1 MTTSSTPRV
10 ARAEVGLRSERGPIL
25 LAVMLSVGLVAI
37 DSTIL
42 ATAVPS
48 VVADLGGFTSFPWLF
63 SIYLLAQAISV
74 PLYGK
79 LADLYGRKP
88 LMLFGVGLFIL
99 GSLLCGVA
107 WGMTS
112 LIVFRLV
119 QGLGAGAIG
128 PIGMTIIGDIYTLQE
143 RATVQGYMASVW
155 AIAALVGP
163 TLGGIFSDT
172 IGWRWIF
179 FVNLPL
185 GAAAAWVLWRRFEEN
200 VERHRHRI
208 DYLGSALLGVG
219 GTLLLLALL
228 EGGVEWGWASPVSLA
243 LFVAA
248 VALLVGF
255 VLVERVAAEPVLP
268 LWIFK
273 MRVLNVTNAGSLVV
287 GILLMGLSSY
297 VPLYSQR
304 VLGTGALVAGLA
316 LAAMTI
322 GWPVAA
328 ATAGRLYLS
337 IGFRA
342 TLSIGAFFSVAG
354 ALILLSVDA
363 NSSVYHLA
371 FACFVMGLGFG
382 YVASPGVVAAQT
394 AVSWSSRGV
403 ATSANMFARSVGS
416 AVGVAVFGAVVNS
429 YVSSHTGSSDPN
441 IEHLSAGI
449 LEPAIND
456 VFLVTVFITLALLVV
471 GFLMPTR
478 VVEAQEPRRRARGRP
493 ARHGHLSTGS
503 RSTPVLIEP
512 EVPGCLRGVA
522 ELLEPRA
529 VLGLRRL
536 EGPAEAAAGQAGRG
550 DLVED
555 AAGEGDPV
563 EGGRWSV
570 VDAVAV
576 VGEPVVEQDDG
587 RRRAGGAEL
596 GRDSAPA
603 RGSPSRDR

>member
-1 MTTSSTPRV
+1 VTTSAPRV
-10 ARAEVGLRSERGPIL
+10 ARAQVGLRSERGPIL

-42 ATAVPS
+42 ATAVPA

-88 LMLFGVGLFIL
+88 LMLLGVGLFML
-99 GSLLCGVA
+99 GSLLCGIA

-112 LIVFRLV
+112 LIIFRLV

-155 AIAALVGP
+155 AAAALIGP
-163 TLGGIFSDT
+163 TLGGVFSDT

-185 GAAAAWVLWRRFEEN
+185 GAAAAWVLWRRFEEK
-200 VERHRHRI
+200 VERRRHRI
-208 DYLGSALLGVG
+208 DYLGSTLLGLG

-228 EGGVEWGWASPVSLA
+228 EGGVEWGWHSAVSIG
-243 LFVAA
+243 LFVGAA
-248 VALLVGF
+248 VMLVGF

-268 LWIFK
+268 LWVFR

-322 GWPVAA
+322 GWPIAA
-328 ATAGRLYLS
+328 STAGRLYLT

-354 ALILLSVDA
+354 ALILLSVNE

-403 ATSANMFARSVGS
+403 STSANMFARSVGS
-416 AVGVAVFGAVVNS
+416 AVGVAVFGAIVNS
-429 YVSSHTGSSDPN
+429 YVSSHATSSGAS
-441 IEHLSAGI
+441 IEQLSIGI
-449 LEPAIND
+449 LEPAIHD
-456 VFLVTVFITLALLVV
+456 VYLATVFITLALLVV

-478 VVEAQEPRRRARGRP
+478 V
-493 ARHGHLSTGS
+493 
-503 RSTPVLIEP
+503 IEP
-512 EVPGCLRGVA
+512 DAQTAA
-522 ELLEPRA
+522 EHAP
-529 VLGLRRL
+529 
-536 EGPAEAAAGQAGRG
+536 
-550 DLVED
+550 
-555 AAGEGDPV
+555 DP
-563 EGGRWSV
+563 
-570 VDAVAV
+570 DAV
-576 VGEPVVEQDDG
+576 G
-587 RRRAGGAEL
+587 
-596 GRDSAPA
+596 
-603 RGSPSRDR
+603 

>member
-1 MTTSSTPRV
+1 MTTSSAPRV
-10 ARAEVGLRSERGPIL
+10 ARSQVGLRSERGPIL

-63 SIYLLAQAISV
+63 SIYLLAQAVSV
-74 PLYGK
+74 PVYGK

-88 LMLFGVGLFIL
+88 MMLVGVGLFVV
-99 GSLLCGVA
+99 GSLLCGIA

-155 AIAALVGP
+155 ATAALVGP
-163 TLGGIFSDT
+163 TLGGVFSDT

-185 GAAAAWVLWRRFEEN
+185 GAAAAWVLWRRFDEN
-200 VERHRHRI
+200 VARKRHRI
-208 DYLGSALLGVG
+208 DYLGSSLLAVG

-228 EGGVEWGWASPVSLA
+228 EGGVEWAWDSA
-243 LFVAA
+243 LSILLFAGAA
-248 VALLVGF
+248 VVLVGF
-255 VLVERVAAEPVLP
+255 VTVERVAAEPVLP
-268 LWIFK
+268 LWIFR

-297 VPLYSQR
+297 VPLYAQR

-328 ATAGRLYLS
+328 ATAGRLYLT

-342 TLSIGAFFSVAG
+342 TLSIGAFFSVVG

-363 NSSVYHLA
+363 SSSVWYLA
-371 FACFVMGLGFG
+371 FACFVLGLGFG

-403 ATSANMFARSVGS
+403 ATSANMFSRSVGS

-429 YVSSHTGSSDPN
+429 YVSSHTGNADPN
-441 IEHLSAGI
+441 IEHLSSRI
-449 LEPAIND
+449 LDPAIND
-456 VFLVTVFITLALLVV
+456 VYLATVFITLALLVV

-478 VVEAQEPRRRARGRP
+478 VHEPDATAP
-493 ARHGHLSTGS
+493 TE
-503 RSTPVLIEP
+503 TPV
-512 EVPGCLRGVA
+512 
-522 ELLEPRA
+522 
-529 VLGLRRL
+529 
-536 EGPAEAAAGQAGRG
+536 
-550 DLVED
+550 D
-555 AAGEGDPV
+555 ADPV
-563 EGGRWSV
+563 
-570 VDAVAV
+570 A
-576 VGEPVVEQDDG
+576 
-587 RRRAGGAEL
+587 
-596 GRDSAPA
+596 
-603 RGSPSRDR
+603 